1 MGGIAGYRLVR
12 ALALG
17 PRDSAWEAVPP
28 GGREASVVVER
39 CEPLGDVLRGSGDA
53 LGLFFERRA
62 LQRKLA
68 ASIGGEGAGLGRGH
82 VVAIRDLAATDA
94 GGYSVR
100 DRYDLS
106 LGDLIRGRVRVRG
119 DALHEIVSGVVAGLR
134 AIEHAAGR
142 PHGDLDGDA
151 VLLADP
157 RAGRLR
163 VGLQHPL
170 PGRLL
175 GKDLSEVRRD
185 ELRRLGLLIYE
196 LVMRRPFRDLSGYPV
211 RDGAEWKA
219 LGAGHGFWL
228 GLVNEL
234 LDPKGRGLTLDSV
247 ASKLDG
253 LKYRKP
259 GPSPLAIAGSA
270 AAGVVLIGAVAALVV
285 VALQKPP
292 LLTASFEPDRFARW
306 CAVSPGVQLLREK
319 SEVMEGPDGALFR
332 GVVEGLEGDRSGL
345 HRDLNGD
352 YFNPLAAVRSLYS
365 ARKVDTPVVQN
376 GGLAGLI
383 ELVTGDWQKARE
395 QTLGDDEAAL
405 KRLDSVAGV
414 SEAALRLVDG
424 EDRPGLADLFASG
437 AWADRAAL
445 EAKADAWSRREGWER
460 IAALAREPLERV
472 DGLVGVLVEGVPPSV
487 GDTVTTRE
495 NIRVPSATVEA
506 VEALIAGV
514 AEVGLLA
521 RELDALERRM
531 EGVVMLAGSL
541 GERRRMSGLPGRL
554 EQELGDDPLLSSLAG
569 MSARVGAIGEGEG
582 LVDLLGRIE
591 RVERAL
597 GAVRGVVEGPWKDR
611 GIDLTRMRGALG
623 AGFSPGA
630 LASASVD
637 EIAVRCEEW
646 ARIALA
652 HPAYGE
658 GQSPRP
664 RHGVIN
670 NRAELESM
678 WREAVLS
685 DPKRSEEMASQ
696 NLAAEGERV
705 GIDDLFRRFDGA
717 IARLEQGPDW
727 PSREEEI
734 RADAELA
741 LRIGAVLSRVIADV
755 HGEILQKPDELIAL
769 WRGGSLLEPE
779 ARGSLDRLEG
789 LARFRETVGGGFVSA
804 WESWYRGSGLDM
816 PEAAKR
822 DQSKVF
828 RASLK
833 SFEQVIGR
841 AARGAAS
848 IPDGLRG
855 AGGFDWSAIEG
866 AALDL
871 RARAVVAALE
881 GVGTEAWGV
890 RDSGAAGGEID
901 RRVTAALEAEDARL
915 SRLNADLS
923 VLSGVVGGLESC
935 ALPGLEGTPDGRTVG
950 ALLGRLEGEH
960 AVLLG
965 GAADVR
971 TAASLSDRVLRV
983 SASGD
988 LNELRGLIT
997 GDAGGG
1003 AHHAVRYAALRR
1015 AGEVGA
1021 GSWPTD
1027 VPSMR
1032 AEADRLVEG
1041 LEAIRSALDASA
1053 WDRVSADAREILHG
1067 WWARGFGVAR
1077 SEDDLRSLL
1086 EEGPGW
1092 FARLGAGWDRVAD
1105 ADRLDGAARFD
1116 AEALRLRAAMLADA
1130 KETADRAKVNKA
1142 MAPSLEEDL
1151 KRRTRERLESLRAIA
1166 QTRLDGATRG
1176 RALAWAGEIES
1187 ALAAATGGKSGW
1199 DEREHG
1205 PLGKGL
1211 EGWSAEQGESADG
1224 TAWVVYRLTRGD
1236 RPIEIRFH
1244 LVQLP
1249 NGEQVFLAEDEFSVE
1264 MFDWVLRGR
1273 LLDASEGSALGRF
1286 LVDAG
1291 FGRPL
1296 GPTSRTVQRGTRRNT
1311 ADRASAWMESAVF
1324 GPEARGVS
1332 FPAYPAGLVDPSDPR
1347 KIAPEQGEPT
1357 RAHPVNFISYDLAR
1371 EIAVALGCDLPTESE
1386 FRAALGAVGAGARS
1400 GRWNLRDE
1408 TFRMQFRHF
1417 LQAQQNEVTHY
1428 RPGDNSYTGLPA
1440 EERVW
1445 SYDSGANQDDKLWF
1459 YETGENPFQRGVR
1472 FRHLIGNVAE
1482 FVRTDG
1488 GGRGAMGA
1496 SALSDPEADP
1506 GRVFPVPGTGQGF
1519 VDAGFRLAIDADE
1532 FGSLGRS
1539 LERLI
1544 EASRAR
1550 AYSFG
1555 GG

>member
-39 CEPLGDVLRGSGDA
+39 CEPLGDALRGSDDA
-53 LGLFFERRA
+53 LGFFFERRA
-62 LQRKLA
+62 LQRRLA
-68 ASIGGEGAGLGRGH
+68 SSTGTEGAGLGRGH
-82 VVAIRDLAATDA
+82 VVVIRDLAATDT
-94 GGYSVR
+94 GGYCVR

-134 AIEHAAGR
+134 AIERAAGR

-163 VGLQHPL
+163 VGIQHPL

-211 RDGAEWKA
+211 RDGSEWKA

-234 LDPKGRGLTLDSV
+234 LDPKGRGPTLEAV

-259 GPSPLAIAGSA
+259 GPSRLAIAGSA
-270 AAGVVLIGAVAALVV
+270 AAGVVLIGAMAGLVV
-285 VALQKPP
+285 LALRKPP
-292 LLTASFEPDRFARW
+292 LLTAEFDPDRFARW

-319 SEVMEGPDGALFR
+319 SAGMEGPDGELLR
-332 GVVEGLEGDRSGL
+332 GVVGGLAGDPSL
-345 HRDLNGD
+345 VHRDLNGD
-352 YFNPLAAVRSLYS
+352 YFNPLAAVRALYS
-365 ARKVDTPVVQN
+365 SRKVEAPVVRD

-395 QTLGDDEAAL
+395 QTLGDDKGAL
-405 KRLDSVAGV
+405 EKLDKVAGV
-414 SEAALRLVDG
+414 SDAALRMVDG
-424 EDRPGLADLFASG
+424 EEGPGLAGLFASG
-437 AWADRAAL
+437 AWPSRAAL
-445 EAKADAWSRREGWER
+445 ESKAEAWSGREGWAR
-460 IAALAREPLERV
+460 IAVLAREPLERV
-472 DGLVGVLVEGVPPSV
+472 DGLVGVLVGGVPPGA
-487 GDTVTTRE
+487 GDGATTRE

-506 VEALIAGV
+506 VDALIAGV

-531 EGVVMLAGSL
+531 EGVSTLSASL
-541 GERRRMSGLPGRL
+541 GGQRRMTGLPPRL
-554 EQELGDDPLLSSLAG
+554 AEELGDDPLLSALPG
-569 MSARVGAIGEGEG
+569 MAARIGAIGEGEG
-582 LVDLLGRIE
+582 LVDLLARIE

-597 GAVRGVVEGPWKDR
+597 SAVRGVVEGPWADR
-611 GIDLTRMRGALG
+611 GIDLIRMRGALG
-623 AGFSPGA
+623 AGFAPGA

-637 EIAVRCEEW
+637 EIAARSEEW
-646 ARIALA
+646 ARVARA

-670 NRAELESM
+670 NRPELESM

-696 NLAAEGERV
+696 NLAAEGEGA

-717 IARLEQGPDW
+717 IARLELGPDW

-734 RADAELA
+734 RADAEEA
-741 LRIGAVLSRVIADV
+741 QRVGAVLSRVIADV
-755 HGEILQKPDELIAL
+755 HGEILQKPDELIAM
-769 WRGGSLLEPE
+769 WRDGGLLEPG
-779 ARGSLDRLEG
+779 ARAALERLGG
-789 LARFRETVGGGFVSA
+789 LARFRETTGGGFVA
-804 WESWYRGSGLDM
+804 DWESWYRGTGLDM

-822 DQSKVF
+822 EPSKLF

-841 AARGAAS
+841 AAQGASA
-848 IPDGLRG
+848 IPGELRG
-855 AGGFDWSAIEG
+855 VGGYDWSPIEG
-866 AALDL
+866 AALEL
-871 RARAVVAALE
+871 RARAVVSSLE
-881 GVGTEAWGV
+881 GVAREAWGV
-890 RDSGAAGGEID
+890 RESGAPGGEID
-901 RRVTAALEAEDARL
+901 RLVTAALEAEDARL
-915 SRLNADLS
+915 ARLNADLS
-923 VLSGVVGGLESC
+923 VLSAVVVGLESC

-950 ALLGRLEGEH
+950 ALLSRVEGEH
-960 AVLLG
+960 APLLG

-971 TAASLSDRVLRV
+971 AAASLSDRVLRV
-983 SASGD
+983 SASAD
-988 LNELRGLIT
+988 VNELRGLIT

-1021 GSWPTD
+1021 GAWPAD

-1041 LEAIRSALDASA
+1041 LEAIRSPLDASG
-1053 WDRVSADAREILHG
+1053 WERVSADAREILHG

-1116 AEALRLRAAMLADA
+1116 AEAFRLRAAMLADA

-1151 KRRTRERLESLRAIA
+1151 KRRTRERLETLRGVGQA
-1166 QTRLDGATRG
+1166 RLDGATRG
-1176 RALAWAGEIES
+1176 RALSWTGEIES
-1187 ALAAATGGKSGW
+1187 ALVAATGGKSGW

-1211 EGWSAEQGESADG
+1211 EGWTAEQGESADG
-1224 TAWVVYRLTRGD
+1224 TAWVAYRLTRGD

-1244 LVQLP
+1244 LVQLS

-1264 MFDWVLRGR
+1264 LFDWVLRAR
-1273 LLDASEGSALGRF
+1273 LLDAGEGTALGRF

-1296 GPTSRTVQRGTRRNT
+1296 GPTSRSVQRGTRRNT

-1332 FPAYPAGLVDPSDPR
+1332 FPAYPAGLVDPSDPTR
-1347 KIAPEQGEPT
+1347 IAPEQGEPT
-1357 RAHPVNFISYDLAR
+1357 RAHPVNFIPYDLAR

-1386 FRAALGAVGAGARS
+1386 FRAALGVAGPGARS
-1400 GRWNLRDE
+1400 GRWNLRDGS
-1408 TFRMQFRHF
+1408 FGMQFRHF

-1445 SYDSGANQDDKLWF
+1445 SYDPGANQDDKLWF
-1459 YETGENPFQRGVR
+1459 YETGEIPFQRGVR

-1488 GGRGAMGA
+1488 SGRGAMGA
-1496 SALSDPEADP
+1496 SALSDPEAEP

-1519 VDAGFRLAIDADE
+1519 VDAGLRLAIDADE

-1544 EASRAR
+1544 EASRGR
-1550 AYSFG
+1550 SYSFG

>member
-28 GGREASVVVER
+28 GGREATVVVER
-39 CEPLGDVLRGSGDA
+39 CEPLGDALRGSGDA

-62 LQRKLA
+62 LQRRLA
-68 ASIGGEGAGLGRGH
+68 SSIGDEGAGLGRGH
-82 VVAIRDLAATDA
+82 VVAIRELAATDS
-94 GGYSVR
+94 GGYCVR

-119 DALHEIVSGVVAGLR
+119 DALHEIVNGIVTALR
-134 AIEHAAGR
+134 AIERAAGR
-142 PHGDLDGDA
+142 PHGELDGDA

-175 GKDLSEVRRD
+175 GEDLSEARRG

-211 RDGAEWKA
+211 RDSAEWKG

-234 LDPKGRGLTLDSV
+234 LDPKGRGLTLEVV
-247 ASKLDG
+247 ASRLDG
-253 LKYRKP
+253 LTYHKP
-259 GPSPLAIAGSA
+259 GPSRMAIAGSA

-285 VALQKPP
+285 LALRKPP
-292 LLTASFEPDRFARW
+292 LLTASFDPDRFARW

-319 SEVMEGPDGALFR
+319 SETMEGPDRELFR
-332 GVVEGLEGDRSGL
+332 GVVSGLEGDPSL
-345 HRDLNGD
+345 VHRDLNGD
-352 YFNPLAAVRSLYS
+352 YFNPVAAVRALYS
-365 ARKVDTPVVQN
+365 SRKVEAPVVRD

-395 QTLGDDEAAL
+395 QTLGGDEDAL
-405 KRLDSVAGV
+405 KRLDTVAGV
-414 SEAALRLVDG
+414 SEAALGMVDG
-424 EDRPGLADLFASG
+424 EEGPGLAGLFASG
-437 AWADRAAL
+437 AWANRAAL
-445 EAKADAWSRREGWER
+445 EAKAGAWSGQAGWER

-472 DGLVGVLVEGVPPSV
+472 DALVGVLVEGVPPSV

-495 NIRVPSATVEA
+495 NIRVPAATVEA
-506 VEALIAGV
+506 VDALIAGV

-531 EGVVMLAGSL
+531 EGVATLAGSL
-541 GERRRMSGLPGRL
+541 GERRRMTGLPDRL
-554 EQELGDDPLLSSLAG
+554 EQELGDDPLLSVLPG
-569 MSARVGAIGEGEG
+569 MAARIGAIGDGEG
-582 LVDLLGRIE
+582 LVDLLARIE

-597 GAVRGVVEGPWKDR
+597 AAVRGVVEGPWKDR

-623 AGFSPGA
+623 AGFAPGA

-637 EIAVRCEEW
+637 EIAARCEEW

-670 NRAELESM
+670 NRPELESM

-696 NLAAEGERV
+696 NLAAEGERA

-734 RADAELA
+734 RADAESA
-741 LRIGAVLSRVIADV
+741 LRVGAVLARVIADV
-755 HGEILQKPDELIAL
+755 HGEILQKPDELIAM
-769 WRGGSLLEPE
+769 WRGRGLLEAE
-779 ARGSLDRLEG
+779 ARGALDRLEG
-789 LARFRETVGGGFVSA
+789 LARFRETAGEGFISA
-804 WESWYRGSGLDM
+804 WESWYRASGLDM

-833 SFEQVIGR
+833 SFEQVVGR
-841 AARGAAS
+841 AARGAAA
-848 IPDGLRG
+848 IPESLRG
-855 AGGFDWSAIEG
+855 VGGFDWSAIEG
-866 AALDL
+866 AALEL

-890 RDSGAAGGEID
+890 RDAGAPGGEID
-901 RRVTAALEAEDARL
+901 RRVTGALEAEDARL
-915 SRLNADLS
+915 SRLNGDLS
-923 VLSGVVGGLESC
+923 ALSAVVGALEGC
-935 ALPGLEGTPDGRTVG
+935 ALPGLEGTADARTVG

-960 AVLLG
+960 APLLG
-965 GAADVR
+965 GATDVR
-971 TAASLSDRVLRV
+971 TAAGLSDRVLRA

-988 LNELRGLIT
+988 LDELRGLIT

-1021 GSWPTD
+1021 GAWPAD
-1027 VPSMR
+1027 VTSMR
-1032 AEADRLVEG
+1032 AEADRLVAG
-1041 LEAIRSALDASA
+1041 LEAIRSSLDASA
-1053 WDRVSADAREILHG
+1053 WERVSADAKEIVFA

-1105 ADRLDGAARFD
+1105 ADRLEGAGRFD
-1116 AEALRLRAAMLADA
+1116 AEAFRLRAAMLADA
-1130 KETADRAKVNKA
+1130 KETADRAKMNKA
-1142 MAPSLEEDL
+1142 LAPSLEEEL
-1151 KRRTRERLESLRAIA
+1151 KRRTRERLGTLRAAA
-1166 QTRLDGATRG
+1166 QARLDGATRG
-1176 RALAWAGEIES
+1176 RSLAWTDEIE
-1187 ALAAATGGKSGW
+1187 AAMAAATGGKSGW

-1224 TAWVVYRLTRGD
+1224 TAWVAYRLTRGD
-1236 RPIEIRFH
+1236 RPLEIRFH

-1249 NGEQVFLAEDEFSVE
+1249 NGEQVFLSEDEFSVDL
-1264 MFDWVLRGR
+1264 FDWVLRGR
-1273 LLDASEGSALGRF
+1273 LVDASEGSALGRF

-1296 GPTSRTVQRGTRRNT
+1296 GPTSRAVQRGTRRNT
-1311 ADRASAWMESAVF
+1311 ASPASAWMEGAVF
-1324 GPEARGVS
+1324 GPEARRES

-1347 KIAPEQGEPT
+1347 RIAPEQGEPT
-1357 RAHPVNFISYDLAR
+1357 RAHPVNFIPYDLAR

-1386 FRAALGAVGAGARS
+1386 FRAALGVAGAGPRS

-1408 TFRMQFRHF
+1408 TFNRQFQHF
-1417 LQAQQNEVTHY
+1417 LRAQQNEVTHY

-1440 EERVW
+1440 EARVW

-1459 YETGENPFQRGVR
+1459 YETGEIPFQRGVR

-1482 FVRTDG
+1482 FVRMDG

-1496 SALSDPEADP
+1496 SALSDPEAEP
-1506 GRVFPVPGTGQGF
+1506 GRVFPVPGTGQGY

-1544 EASRAR
+1544 EASRGR